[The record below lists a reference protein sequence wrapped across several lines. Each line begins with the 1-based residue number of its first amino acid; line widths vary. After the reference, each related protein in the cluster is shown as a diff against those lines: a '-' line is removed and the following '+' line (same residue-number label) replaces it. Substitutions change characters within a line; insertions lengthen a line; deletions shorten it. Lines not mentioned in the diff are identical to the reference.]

1 MQDRPITVSTL
12 IARPASALSGT
23 VEVPGDKSISHRAV
37 ILAAAA
43 VGESRIHGLLEAD
56 DVLAT
61 VAAVRQLGA
70 PVEALGSVY
79 RVLGPGIGA
88 LAEPATVLDMGNS
101 GTGARLLAGLV
112 ATHPFITFF
121 AGDTSLSARPMR
133 RVTEPLVAMGATIWT
148 RSGGRLPMA
157 VRGANDPLPIT
168 YEMPVASAQVKS
180 AVLLAALNT
189 PGRTVVIEPA
199 PSRDH
204 SELMLGYFGADIAVE
219 ALASGGRRI
228 SLMGQPELTGQE
240 IVVPGDLSS
249 AAFPLVA
256 ALVIPGS
263 RVRLQGV
270 GVNPLRSGLIETLL
284 EMGARIDVVDRRF
297 AGREAVADLVA
308 EAGPLHGVAVPAER
322 APAMIDE
329 FPILA
334 VAAACATGVTLM
346 TGIGELRVKES
357 DRLSAMAT
365 GLAACGVG
373 VEEGE
378 DWLRVIGAAGPPR
391 GGATI
396 ATGLDHRIAMAFLV
410 LGSASRNPVVIDDAV
425 PIRTSFPGFAAL
437 MNALGAR
444 IEPAA

>member
-1 MQDRPITVSTL
+1 MQERLAIVPALV
-12 IARPASALSGT
+12 AHRASALGGAT
-23 VEVPGDKSISHRAV
+23 AVPGDKSISHRAV

-43 VGESRIHGLLEAD
+43 VGESLICGLLEAD

-70 PVEALGSVY
+70 PVEALGSDY

-121 AGDTSLSARPMR
+121 SGDESLSARPMK
-133 RVTEPLVAMGATIWT
+133 RVTDPLTAMGATIWT

-157 VRGANDPLPIT
+157 VRGATDPLPIT

-204 SELMLGYFGADIAVE
+204 TERLLRHFGVDIVVEPLG
-219 ALASGGRRI
+219 SSGRRI
-228 SLMGQPELTGQE
+228 SLTGQPELSGRE

-256 ALVIPGS
+256 AIVVPGS
-263 RVRLQGV
+263 RIRLQGV
-270 GVNPLRSGLIETLL
+270 GINPLRAGLIETLL
-284 EMGARIDVVDRRF
+284 EMGARIGVVDQRS
-297 AGREAVADLVA
+297 AGCEAVADLVV
-308 EAGPLHGVAVPAER
+308 EAGPLRGVQVPAER

-334 VAAACATGVTLM
+334 VAAACATGITLM

-357 DRLSAMAT
+357 DRLSAMAK
-365 GLAACGVG
+365 GLTSCGVE

-378 DWLRVIGAAGPPR
+378 DWLRVIGAGGPPL
-391 GGATI
+391 GGAMVP
-396 ATGLDHRIAMAFLV
+396 TGLDHRIAMAFLV
-410 LGSASRNPVVIDDAV
+410 LGTASQRRVTIDDAG
-425 PIRTSFPGFAAL
+425 PIRTSFPDFAAL